1 MLITKTNP
9 VGVDYHI
16 QTLQNRMH
24 DQLVSEWQLSDN
36 TVYECYGRCDR
47 NRKDSG
53 YVAEVFSGGTDYREV
68 YWNDNLT
75 ALSFFGLSGVVKK
88 GVLSE
93 ADVHL
98 VFFANLTKLALKD
111 RDQNTITHRADEELR
126 IQVERIV
133 GKYGNGFTYLS
144 TELWLE
150 NVLREYP
157 SSREAIKAFD
167 MHPIHCFRINLKLSY
182 NPNKN
187 C

>member
-16 QTLQNRMH
+16 QALQTRMH
-24 DQLVSEWQLSDN
+24 DQLVAEWQLSDS
-36 TVYECYGRCDR
+36 TVYQCYGRCDR

-98 VFFANLTKLALKD
+98 VFFANLTRLALKD
-111 RDQNTITHRADEELR
+111 SEGNTITHRADEELR

-133 GKYGNGFTYLS
+133 GKYSNGFTYLS

-157 SSREAIKAFD
+157 GSRDQLKD